1 MGFTVANYK
10 ILYWKQIPTQIRVED
25 EFDDV
30 TVMLDE
36 RFMKLVDAQAMQDG
50 LQDADTFLA
59 GWKWSDEEE
68 REGPA
73 KEVAEA
79 LKSEIEAKKW

>member
-1 MGFTVANYK
+1 MAKYK
-10 ILYWKQIPTQIRVED
+10 ILYWKEIPTQIRVED

-36 RFMKLVDAQAMQDG
+36 RFMNLIDAQAMKQG
-50 LQDADTFLA
+50 LQDTDAFLA
-59 GWKWSDEEE
+59 EWRWSEEEE

-73 KEVAEA
+73 QEVAA
-79 LKSEIEAKKW
+79 GLKVEIEAKEW

>member
-1 MGFTVANYK
+1 VAKYK
-10 ILYWKQIPTQIRVED
+10 ILYWKEIPTQIRVED

-36 RFMKLVDAQAMQDG
+36 RFMNLIDAQAMKQG
-50 LQDADTFLA
+50 LQDTDAFLA
-59 GWKWSDEEE
+59 EWRWSEEEE

-73 KEVAEA
+73 QEVAA
-79 LKSEIEAKKW
+79 GLKVEIEAKEW